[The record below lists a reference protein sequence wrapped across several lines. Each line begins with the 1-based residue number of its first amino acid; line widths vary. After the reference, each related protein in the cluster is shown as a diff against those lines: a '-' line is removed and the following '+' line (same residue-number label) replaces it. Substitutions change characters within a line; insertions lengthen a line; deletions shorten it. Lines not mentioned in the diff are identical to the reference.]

1 MWEPLDEDNYD
12 PLIGNEPIANP
23 GSIAASNG
31 SPTLP
36 QDPFVESPATS
47 LIGQH
52 PHEFISGTAGT
63 GKTFAARAYA
73 EAHAKSTVLCAST
86 GIAAINLGGT
96 TINALLGYFDTASLQ
111 DNFLAGRIQS
121 KLRALKK
128 AGLRRI
134 ILDEVSMVD
143 GRQLTILTRALNEVN
158 EGKSL
163 ADVGNSA
170 EDEDYDPDEPAE
182 PTIGLTLV
190 GDFGQLPP
198 VPDTDQRT
206 NKKIPATFA
215 FESPEWP
222 AHYGQHVTKLTEVK
236 RQDSKE
242 FVAAIHAV
250 RRGDVDHAREFFGPL
265 LSTSLDD
272 GFAGSTIVAK
282 NDTVDRYN
290 QLRLDQLTTDSH
302 QFFKSSWGKQRGEW
316 KQIPE
321 TLILKAHALVMV
333 LSNKRDLESGDYE
346 YVNGDLGEL
355 VGLTEYSK
363 QPVVRLVRTGED
375 VVVTPTTRS
384 CTIPLEVGRR
394 KELREQG
401 LDNRITEDGKYE
413 IVGQVTYVP
422 LRVAYATTVHKSQ
435 GLSLDLVQIDLRD
448 HFFASPGMLFVA
460 LSRARTAEGLRLVG
474 NVDTFVQRCTVNR
487 KVAPWL

>member
-1 MWEPLDEDNYD
+1 MWEPLDEEEAVVVSA
-12 PLIGNEPIANP
+12 PALATALAPTTPPIT
-23 GSIAASNG
+23 
-31 SPTLP
+31 PTDGP
-36 QDPFVESPATS
+36 VAPTPV
-47 LIGQH
+47 IGQH
-52 PHEFISGTAGT
+52 LYEFLAGTAGV

-73 EAHAKSTVLCAST
+73 AANKGVILTSST

-96 TINALLGYFDTASLQ
+96 TINALLGFFDTQSLQ
-111 DNFLAGRIQS
+111 DNFIAGRIQA

-134 ILDEVSMVD
+134 ILDEVSMTD

-158 EGKSL
+158 ERRSL
-163 ADVGNSA
+163 SDVGA
-170 EDEDYDPDEPAE
+170 HDDETGADEWDPDEPE
-182 PTIGLTLV
+182 YPIIGLTLV
-190 GDFGQLPP
+190 GDMGQLPP

-206 NKKIPATFA
+206 GKKIPATFA
-215 FESPEWP
+215 FESPEWA

-236 RQDSKE
+236 RQDSKA
-242 FVAAIHAV
+242 FVAALHAV
-250 RRGDVDHAREFFGPL
+250 RRGDVDHAREFFGSL
-265 LSTSLDD
+265 LSNSLDD

-290 QLRLDQLTTDSH
+290 QLRLDQLTTDTH

-316 KQIPE
+316 RQLPE
-321 TLILKAHALVMV
+321 TLILREHALVMV
-333 LSNKRDLESGDYE
+333 LSNKRDLESGDYA

-401 LDNRITEDGKYE
+401 LENRITEDGKYE

-474 NVDTFVQRCTVNR
+474 NVETFVQRCTVNR